1 MNKTVANIIRAS
13 LSAGETLFVT
23 FKKKDGTETHREI
36 TRNLTN
42 IPADKHPKFVRADS
56 PAYIT
61 AFDIH
66 KGGWIRFHESSALA
80 CCSHSRK
87 VAEMFA

>member
-1 MNKTVANIIRAS
+1 MDKTIANIIRAS

-23 FKKKDGTETHREI
+23 FRKKDGEETVRGI
-36 TRNLTN
+36 TRNLTI
-42 IPADKHPKFVRADS
+42 IPSDKHPKFVRADS

-66 KGGWIRFHESSALA
+66 KGGWIRFHQDDALA
-80 CCSHSRK
+80 CCAHSRK
-87 VAEMFA
+87 VDEMFA

>member
-1 MNKTVANIIRAS
+1 MDKTIANIIRAS
-13 LSAGETLFVT
+13 LSAGETLLVT
-23 FKKKDGTETHREI
+23 FRKKDGTETNREI

-61 AFDIH
+61 AFDIR
-66 KGGWIRFHESSALA
+66 KGGWIRFHQDDALA
-80 CCSHSRK
+80 CCAHSRK
-87 VAEMFA
+87 VDAMFA

>member
-1 MNKTVANIIRAS
+1 MKNTIANIIRAS
-13 LSAGETLFVT
+13 LSNGDTLFVT
-23 FKKKDGTETHREI
+23 FRKKDGTETVREI

-42 IPADKHPKFVRADS
+42 SPADNHPKFVRADN

-61 AFDIH
+61 AFDIN
-66 KGGWIRFHESSALA
+66 KGGWIRFHQDDALA

>member
-13 LSAGETLFVT
+13 LSAGETLLVT
-23 FKKKDGTETHREI
+23 FRKKDGTETHREI
-36 TRNLTN
+36 TRNLTD
-42 IPADKHPKFVRADS
+42 IPSDKHPKFVRADS

-61 AFDIH
+61 AFDIQ
-66 KGGWIRFHESSALA
+66 KGGWIRFHQDSALA